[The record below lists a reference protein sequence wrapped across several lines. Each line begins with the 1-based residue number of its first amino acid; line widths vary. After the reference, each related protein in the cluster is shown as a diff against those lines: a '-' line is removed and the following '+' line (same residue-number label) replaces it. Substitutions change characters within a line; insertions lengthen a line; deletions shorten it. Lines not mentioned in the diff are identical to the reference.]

1 MCFMQVIIT
10 LHRSHFYLSSHN
22 FPPLYIL
29 NGKFGSCRGSDFS
42 RSGFGPRTII
52 ICDQVI
58 ILFLVLF

>member
-1 MCFMQVIIT
+1 MQVIIT
-10 LHRSHFYLSSHN
+10 SHKAHFYFSSYD
-22 FPPLYIL
+22 FFPLYIL
-29 NGKFGSCRGSDFS
+29 NGNFGSCRGSDFS